1 MAQASL
7 MPSVATSFGRVLGP
21 TGKMPS
27 PQLGIVMNPD
37 DKSMNELVDKINHSI
52 RIRAKEASIKTVV
65 GKDNMKNEDIIE
77 NILTVYNALLKVL
90 PKGNDNVKNVEIKFT
105 MTKPIKINLK

>member
-1 MAQASL
+1 
-7 MPSVATSFGRVLGP
+7 
-21 TGKMPS
+21 
-27 PQLGIVMNPD
+27 
-37 DKSMNELVDKINHSI
+37 
-52 RIRAKEASIKTVV
+52 
-65 GKDNMKNEDIIE
+65 MKNEDIIE